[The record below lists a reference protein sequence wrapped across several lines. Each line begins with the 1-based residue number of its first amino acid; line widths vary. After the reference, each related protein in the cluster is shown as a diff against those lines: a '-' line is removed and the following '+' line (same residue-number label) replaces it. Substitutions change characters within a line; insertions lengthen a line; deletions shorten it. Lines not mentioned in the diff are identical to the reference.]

1 MRRRTKPKVVW
12 LPKDGRFTIGDS
24 NVISAILEVGGA
36 LGNVVTGI
44 VSVVIDEPQSELVAT
59 TTLSDVENS
68 GYRLRRIVGKC
79 FVGVDQAGDTDGPPA
94 VLVAAAFIVLR
105 CDENGDPISTNISNY
120 DLFRLTNDDSPW
132 IWRREWILSQGTA
145 TITGGDLKL
154 DYPFTNAEYGSV
166 ADGPHIDQKTARLI
180 SNNER
185 LFFVISAMPAVVGTN
200 DQDVTAVQIH
210 LTPRVLVS
218 MRNNLGNRRNATR

>member
-12 LPKDGRFTIGDS
+12 LPKDGRFTIQDT
-24 NVISAILEVGGA
+24 NVISAILEIDGAVGT
-36 LGNVVTGI
+36 VTTGI
-44 VSVVIDEPQSELVAT
+44 VSVVIDEPQDELVAT

-79 FVGVDQAGDTDGPPA
+79 FVGVDQAGDTGGPPA

-105 CDENGDPISTNISNY
+105 VDEGGDPISTNLNNY
-120 DLFRLTNDDSPW
+120 DLFRIQNDDSPW
-132 IWRREWILSQGTA
+132 IWRREWALSNGNA
-145 TITGGDLKL
+145 TITGGDLDL
-154 DYPFTNAEYGSV
+154 SYPFTNSEYGSV
-166 ADGPHIDQKTARLI
+166 SDGPHIDQKTARLI

-185 LFFVISAMPAVVGTN
+185 LFLVLAGMPIVAGVN
-200 DQDVTAVQIH
+200 EQSPTAVQLH
-210 LTPRVLVS
+210 VTPRVLVS